1 MSLYDGN
8 TEAAKFYPMLKW
20 KIIPTSKWNTPM
32 ELFHLTIDDAKWDL
46 NLFTFRKQQSFLSL
60 RSELSSLKWSYDC

>member
-8 TEAAKFYPMLKW
+8 TEAAKFCPMLKW

-46 NLFTFRKQQSFLSL
+46 NLFTYNVESNNNFSVDKVNFP
-60 RSELSSLKWSYDC
+60 ENIDN